1 MRTCFPSHHAT
12 ATAFADPT
20 RDPASSGR
28 TAGENRVWFQGD
40 KIYSYGK
47 HFCIA
52 RLDHETRTALM
63 TTRKYSVST
72 SKHKSH
78 VSSALYRA
86 GWTVVSVEDP
96 ENLPVKEKEEAFVW

>member
-1 MRTCFPSHHAT
+1 MKTCFRSHYAT
-12 ATAFADPT
+12 AVVFADPN

-40 KIYSYGK
+40 KIYSYGT

-52 RLDHETRTALM
+52 RIDPETRTAYL
-63 TTRKYSVST
+63 TTRRCSIST
-72 SKHKSH
+72 SHHKSH

-96 ENLPVKEKEEAFVW
+96 ENLPVKEKEEAFV